1 MPNSFKK
8 LKEDILDEI
17 NLIDQTLNALSD
29 FKGKIILEDA
39 NTAQKASVGTFL
51 MNFYTGVENIV
62 KRVSKEYYNTLPKG
76 ASWHK
81 ELLDLSCNPPEN
93 KIPIF
98 NREIVNRLN
107 PYRGFKH
114 LFVSGY
120 GFKLEMELMVS
131 LINNADSLWS
141 DIKKAVTEFLDKL

>member
-1 MPNSFKK
+1 MPNNFKK

-17 NLIDQTLNALSD
+17 NLLDQTLNALSD
-29 FKGKIILEDA
+29 FKGKIVLKDA
-39 NTAQKASVGTFL
+39 NTDQKAVTGTYL
-51 MNFYTGVENIV
+51 MNFYTGVENII
-62 KRVSKEYYNTLPKG
+62 KRVSKEYYQTLPKG

-81 ELLDLSCNPPEN
+81 ELLDLSFDPPKN

-98 NREIVNRLN
+98 TREIVNRLN

-120 GFKLEMELMVS
+120 GFKLEMELMLS
-131 LINNADSLWS
+131 LINNVDNLWL
-141 DIKKAVTEFLDKL
+141 DIKKAVTEFSGKL